1 MHSGAAA
8 AAVACEA
15 VNTRVHT
22 GDGYVRVMVY
32 VHLRVYVRVRVR
44 MHVMVR
50 THMSMRMH
58 VPVHERVHMHM
69 DVPAVRRAQTQGWR
83 FVGPEPSESVH
94 VCGVRWGAGW
104 PLAAQCA
111 NVCGRCSASAS
122 VCVCGTAARA
132 HAACASGLP
141 SAACMPG
148 GTARAVGVATGALP
162 P

>member
-1 MHSGAAA
+1 MGM
-8 AAVACEA
+8 
-15 VNTRVHT
+15 
-22 GDGYVRVMVY
+22 RVMVY

-50 THMSMRMH
+50 THMRMRVH

-111 NVCGRCSASAS
+111 NVRGRCSASAS
-122 VCVCGTAARA
+122 VCVWYGGSCSCGVCQRVAQCCV
-132 HAACASGLP
+132 HAGRHGSCSWCGDWRP
-141 SAACMPG
+141 
-148 GTARAVGVATGALP
+148 ATVMLLLYALCCCCSV
-162 P
+162 